1 MRRLQREIKKRQK
14 VELDLNKKIQDLIQ
28 HEDFTKEELENLEK
42 RENQA
47 KSLLNNER
55 NKRIE
60 LEAILKKEI
69 EFRNIQ
75 EKSLIEEK
83 RKNMNTTEI
92 DNAKLRIRQ
101 LELERDNAREV

>member
-1 MRRLQREIKKRQK
+1 M
-14 VELDLNKKIQDLIQ
+14 
-28 HEDFTKEELENLEK
+28 
-42 RENQA
+42 
-47 KSLLNNER
+47 
-55 NKRIE
+55 
-60 LEAILKKEI
+60 EAILKKEI

>member
-1 MRRLQREIKKRQK
+1 VRRLQREIKKRQK